1 MQHEFRV
8 RVDELDQGQQ
18 EAPRVQVCGL
28 LLELQTG
35 HLLLEGQT
43 LKGTS
48 SRDWL

>member
-1 MQHEFRV
+1 M
-8 RVDELDQGQQ
+8 DELDESQQ
-18 EAPRVQVCGL
+18 KVLVATRVQVCGL

-48 SRDWL
+48 SRDWP